1 MKKSKLSIGL
11 VTSFIGALALTS
23 CGSTATVT
31 PSDKSVVDFIGYNS
45 ETDRLE
51 INVDQLYREFGE
63 SKDGTTKY
71 YNAVLES
78 LIRYEYPKLAADENP
93 KEPDLKKFS
102 RIKSEALDKV
112 KAAKQTAN
120 DNAKNNGTEPEEEWE
135 KILKNNDVETEED
148 LRLKFVYELEKE
160 AINDWYFK
168 KHYESYE
175 EGEKTVVGLKQEY
188 VGVSATQGE
197 KETSNWTQIEPT
209 TKDVEPVF
217 PYHVIHILVK
227 LSADASDYNR
237 ATITQAEAEKLWDI
251 MRHLVDGQY
260 TFEEVA
266 KLSDDTSSSEYG
278 DVELMS
284 TRTSFY
290 NEFKLGTYAYDAILS
305 ENNKET
311 SDVNNKLYKAFGLDK
326 DAKIVTNTVSKVN
339 PETGVEEID
348 ETEENV
354 VDVIKETMLTEVN
367 VHLDE
372 EQKLLPAIPFDVFR
386 QIGLAAK
393 EDKIGTFT
401 PEGSQASLPRNVLF
415 NAFLNFRSPFVITN
429 ELLKESTVYD
439 VDYNSDE
446 FVTFTE
452 STYPTEA
459 DFVANFIE
467 NQGVAKDKS
476 KLYMY
481 SDKEPVGE
489 EPREYKYWAYVDGA
503 WTLSGSTTDLKGEI
517 RVRKDSVGVKKY
529 EFDDEEILKL
539 KKHNFKGGKLAT
551 ISDTAFDK
559 EVLCDTNENVV
570 IGVRSTAGIHFM
582 VMRKSVFEN
591 TNKLAYEKIVYKEVE
606 DPDDPSKTIE
616 VIDEANSDKKTHT
629 SLEDYYYTEKV
640 PTDKDYNW
648 DHETYVNIK
657 NVNDS
662 SYYTNRVNT
671 IKNDVKSSN
680 FDAAYD
686 YRIYE
691 ALLNYD
697 FGSGKIAGKIHF
709 SDEDK
714 DGNSVIRT
722 NIAKTIEQL
731 RESSKLSQEESINKA
746 WNEYLIQLINQNEVR
761 SEEGMYKDAF
771 VPTTCAF
778 SFNKVN
784 EKEWKEGGKCYVK

>member
-23 CGSTATVT
+23 CGTTATVT

-102 RIKSEALDKV
+102 RIKSDALDKV
-112 KAAKQTAN
+112 KAARQTAN
-120 DNAKNNGTEPEEEWE
+120 DNANNNGTEPEEEWE
-135 KILKNNDVETEED
+135 KILKNNNVETEED

-175 EGEKTVVGLKQEY
+175 EGEKTVPGLKQEY
-188 VGVSATQGE
+188 VGVSATQSGE
-197 KETSNWTQIEPT
+197 ETKDWTQIEPA

-227 LSADASDYNR
+227 LSADASDYNH

-251 MRHLVDGQY
+251 VRHLVDGQY

-290 NEFKLGTYAYDAILS
+290 NEFKLGTYAYDALLS
-305 ENNKET
+305 DNNKEVT
-311 SDVNNKLYKAFGLDK
+311 DVNNKLYKAFGLDK
-326 DAKIVTNTVSKVN
+326 DAEIVTNTVSKVN
-339 PETGVEEID
+339 PETGVEEIS
-348 ETEENV
+348 ETKEKV
-354 VDVIKETMLTEVN
+354 VDVIKETMLTNVN
-367 VHLDE
+367 VHLQDA
-372 EQKLLPAIPFDVFR
+372 QKLLPAIPFDVFR
-386 QIGLAAK
+386 QIGLMAK
-393 EDKIGTFT
+393 EEKIGTFT

-429 ELLKESTVYD
+429 ELLKTDTVSFGDNDIGTETYNFDNED
-439 VDYNSDE
+439 V
-446 FVTFTE
+446 
-452 STYPTEA
+452 
-459 DFVANFIE
+459 
-467 NQGVAKDKS
+467 
-476 KLYMY
+476 
-481 SDKEPVGE
+481 
-489 EPREYKYWAYVDGA
+489 
-503 WTLSGSTTDLKGEI
+503 
-517 RVRKDSVGVKKY
+517 
-529 EFDDEEILKL
+529 LKL
-539 KKHNFKGGKLAT
+539 KSHNFKSSKLEFNK
-551 ISDTAFDK
+551 DTSEKTFEK
-559 EVLCDTNENVV
+559 KVLCDTNDNVV

-606 DPDDPSKTIE
+606 DPDDPDKTIE
-616 VIDEANSDKKTHT
+616 VIDEANSVKKTHT
-629 SLEDYYYTEKV
+629 SIEDYYYTEKV

-714 DGNSVIRT
+714 EGKSVIRT
-722 NIAKTIEQL
+722 NIQKTIEQL

-746 WNEYLIQLINQNEVR
+746 WTEYLIQLINQNELR
-761 SEEGMYKDAF
+761 GEEGMYKDSF

-778 SFNKVN
+778 SFNKDN
-784 EKEWKEGGKCYVK
+784 EKEWKEEGGRCYVK